1 MVLLL
6 PRAAAGTPP
15 ASGGALPPK
24 SLRALALPLPL
35 QASLSARRQAARPQ
49 VPPAAALLL
58 ALVNVSL
65 WFLCYRVVKSGWK
78 LRA

>member
-1 MVLLL
+1 VIDGF
-6 PRAAAGTPP
+6 RAGFIGV
-15 ASGGALPPK
+15 SDG
-24 SLRALALPLPL
+24 PLG
-35 QASLSARRQAARPQ
+35 QS
-49 VPPAAALLL
+49 ALLL